1 MIDDICSHG
10 GSLYYSAKALKEKFP
25 KATILSYTSHTE
37 NEFPTLQKAFDE
49 GLIDRHYTTNSI
61 YNQTNPK
68 IRVI

>member
-1 MIDDICSHG
+1 MIDDICSYG

-25 KATILSYTSHTE
+25 KATVLSYTSHTE